1 MPLKPRRPGAC
12 RLMRGHELFWRLSVL
27 RFEQPGPRANEPLRR
42 QQNPFWLSHLAA
54 ALRDASTGP
63 ARVLESRAAMCLTCR
78 RFPLS
83 FSCRSYSGGSGTF
96 LALHLLL
103 IWGLRIRSLP
113 PQDSTVWFSN
123 DRCAFR
129 SRESGPSIQG
139 FYKPCSLSSG
149 WAGSHVYP
157 KSGLCPFG
165 RGLLGFCLPPC
176 SLSLCTWIRPHL
188 QPMNGAN
195 VSAERPLHPSPT
207 GVR

>member
-1 MPLKPRRPGAC
+1 MPLKPRHPGAC

-63 ARVLESRAAMCLTCR
+63 ARVLESRATIRLTCR
-78 RFPLS
+78 QRSFVLLLQEPQWGVRNLSCSALAFDLGAQNS
-83 FSCRSYSGGSGTF
+83 FS
-96 LALHLLL
+96 LL
-103 IWGLRIRSLP
+103 

-129 SRESGPSIQG
+129 SRESGLSIQG
-139 FYKPCSLSSG
+139 FYKPCSPSPG

-157 KSGLCPFG
+157 KTGLCPFG

-188 QPMNGAN
+188 QPMNGAA
-195 VSAERPLHPSPT
+195 VSPECPPSPFPLP
-207 GVR
+207 V